1 MTYLL
6 ADEACKF
13 IEENAKKPFFVYLA
27 FNAVH
32 APLQAE
38 KEDLAKFAHLK
49 GKRKSL
55 AAMAWAMDKACGQVF
70 DKLKELGL
78 DKNTII
84 VFTND
89 NGGPNGTETSNYP
102 LSGMKATFLEGGVRV
117 PAIISYPGVIKKGSH
132 YNKPTSFLDFLPAF
146 INLAGYDKEIANPL
160 DGVDIIPY
168 LTGKNNGRPHQTLY
182 WKIENRGVVRD
193 GDWKF
198 MRFPDRPAEL
208 YDISK
213 DEGEQNNLA
222 DKHPDLIRKYYKMLS
237 DWEMTLDRPMWMLE
251 RKYEKRVLEQ
261 FYEQEEYRHPKEYK

>member
-1 MTYLL
+1 M
-6 ADEACKF
+6 
-13 IEENAKKPFFVYLA
+13 
-27 FNAVH
+27 
-32 APLQAE
+32 
-38 KEDLAKFAHLK
+38 
-49 GKRKSL
+49 
-55 AAMAWAMDKACGQVF
+55 
-70 DKLKELGL
+70 
-78 DKNTII
+78 
-84 VFTND
+84 
-89 NGGPNGTETSNYP
+89 
-102 LSGMKATFLEGGVRV
+102 
-117 PAIISYPGVIKKGSH
+117 IKKGSH

-261 FYEQEEYRHPKEYK
+261 FYEQEEYRRPKEYK